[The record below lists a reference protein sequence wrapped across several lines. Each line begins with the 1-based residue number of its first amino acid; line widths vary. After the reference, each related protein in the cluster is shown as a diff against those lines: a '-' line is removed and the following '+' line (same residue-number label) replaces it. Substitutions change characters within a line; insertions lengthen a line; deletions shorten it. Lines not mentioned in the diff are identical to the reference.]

1 MFIVR
6 IAIGL
11 SILAFVWFSIGWWVK
26 KYFFGGKIK

>member
-1 MFIVR
+1 MLIVR

-11 SILAFVWFSIGWWVK
+11 SIYAVVWLLIGWWVN